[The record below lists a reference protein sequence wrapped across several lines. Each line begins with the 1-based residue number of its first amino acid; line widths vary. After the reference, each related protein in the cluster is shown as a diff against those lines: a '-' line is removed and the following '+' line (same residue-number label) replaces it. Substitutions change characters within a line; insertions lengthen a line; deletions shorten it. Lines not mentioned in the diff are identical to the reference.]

1 MFLPRQQASKQAS
14 KQAGRQASRQAGKQA
29 GSQADFDYLLAD
41 VAAAAVAPFVIYAP
55 IIMLS

>member
-14 KQAGRQASRQAGKQA
+14 RQAGRQAGKQA